1 MPVILGPNDLE
12 RWLSESSGSEDL
24 LKLLRP
30 APEDELVME
39 PVSRIVNSPR
49 RDEPGCIEPIELAE

>member
-1 MPVILGPNDLE
+1 MILNPDDLGL
-12 RWLSESSGSEDL
+12 WLTESAGSEDL

-30 APEDELVME
+30 APEDELVVE

-49 RDEPGCIEPIELAE
+49 RDVPECIQPIELAE